1 MDKYSKKIIQIFI
14 LIILPITLYAQ
25 KDVTQFLDIPVDGY
39 KPEMIEKLKSR
50 GFTINRQSE
59 DILEGEFNG
68 TKVNILIATNNN
80 KVWRIAVLDEYPT
93 DETNIKIRFNNLIQQ
108 FANNERYSTEADS
121 TISKYIIPK
130 DEDISYE
137 IAVHKKRYEAVF
149 YQKSIKYDSLR
160 RELKTKK
167 DLLTQKDSLNDKEFE
182 ILKPLMVELV
192 TESLNSINKQV
203 WFMIKEDYGEYRIV
217 IFYENE
223 YNKANGSKL

>member
-1 MDKYSKKIIQIFI
+1 MDKNLKRIIHIFI
-14 LIILPITLYAQ
+14 LLILPLGVYAQ

-50 GFTINRQSE
+50 GFTINRQNE
-59 DILEGEFNG
+59 DILNGEFNG
-68 TKVNILIATNNN
+68 TKVNILIGTNNN

-93 DETNIKIRFNNLIQQ
+93 NETNIKIRFNNLIQQ
-108 FANNERYSTEADS
+108 FVNNERYSTEADS
-121 TISKYIIPK
+121 TIAKYTIPQE
-130 DEDISYE
+130 EDISYE
-137 IAVHKKRYEAVF
+137 ITVNKKRYDAVF
-149 YQKSIKYDSLR
+149 YQKSLKYDSLS
-160 RELKTKK
+160 RELKRKK

-182 ILKPLMVELV
+182 ILRPLIVESVL
-192 TESLNSINKQV
+192 ESMNSINKPI